1 MIQGV
6 RRKSATTEMTL
17 SCGLIFFLRIKDR
30 KDRAGSEVRHRRK
43 MTRGRDKSGR
53 LSTESGELGRGR
65 RQAHSVLE
73 RTRFGRVC
81 RWVLEDERTGGM
93 SSCQQ
98 SGAGGGGAARTGL
111 DLVSGRA
118 QPGSRWREHGHMQ
131 GHPGSLLLKPQLCK
145 GRSKKCQDWGRK
157 QGKEWQRTGQVRTR
171 EEKRDKEL
179 VSSSFKKRVQIAKS
193 PLYAGTGTAAGL
205 G

>member
-98 SGAGGGGAARTGL
+98 SGAGGGGRQGLGWTWSVGGLSLEADGESMATCKATQAASCSSLSSARGGARSAKTGGESRER
-111 DLVSGRA
+111 SGR
-118 QPGSRWREHGHMQ
+118 
-131 GHPGSLLLKPQLCK
+131 
-145 GRSKKCQDWGRK
+145 
-157 QGKEWQRTGQVRTR
+157 GQAR
-171 EEKRDKEL
+171 
-179 VSSSFKKRVQIAKS
+179 
-193 PLYAGTGTAAGL
+193 
-205 G
+205 

>member
-73 RTRFGRVC
+73 RTRFGLVC

-98 SGAGGGGAARTGL
+98 SGAGGGGGKDWAGPGQWAGSAWKPMERAWPHARPP
-111 DLVSGRA
+111 RQPPA
-118 QPGSRWREHGHMQ
+118 QASALQGEEQEVPRLGEKAGKGVADDRPGEDERGKERQ
-131 GHPGSLLLKPQLCK
+131 RTCLLKL
-145 GRSKKCQDWGRK
+145 
-157 QGKEWQRTGQVRTR
+157 
-171 EEKRDKEL
+171 
-179 VSSSFKKRVQIAKS
+179 
-193 PLYAGTGTAAGL
+193 
-205 G
+205 